1 MNVSLE
7 WALGYG
13 YVRLWER
20 LHRIEEE
27 RLFAAPPDELVAE
40 AARDTLRLQGS
51 NIDNRE
57 QLLDQ
62 LQRATSVLAFA
73 GGVSAGV
80 VPASATAPVVAG
92 LAPPFGPADDA
103 VARRLIR
110 QVRRAINEY
119 RDDRRLALVRA
130 RNQLLRTI
138 VLTALVAYQLVVL
151 AVLAG
156 APRAAFISAI
166 AYVLIGATV
175 GLFNRLYLDASVESA
190 VDDYGLSAARLLHT
204 PLLCGLAA
212 LGGALMVPLLSAQIT
227 PAADGG
233 AGAIGAPALGAIFD
247 ITQRPFTLVLA
258 AVFGL
263 TPSALISR
271 LQSEAEKYKSDLK
284 SSEAP
289 TTR

>member
-1 MNVSLE
+1 MKNALE

-20 LHRIEEE
+20 LHRVEEE
-27 RLFAAPPDELVAE
+27 KLFAGPPDELISE

-51 NIDNRE
+51 NIDNRD

-62 LQRATSVLAFA
+62 LQRATSVLAFNA
-73 GGVSAGV
+73 GVSAGV
-80 VPASATAPVVAG
+80 VPASASASAVAG
-92 LAPPFGPADDA
+92 LAPPFHAPDDA
-103 VARRLIR
+103 IARRMIR
-110 QVRRAINEY
+110 QVRHAINEY
-119 RDDRRLALVRA
+119 RDERRLALVRA

-138 VLTALVAYQLVVL
+138 VLTALVTYQLVVL
-151 AVLAG
+151 AVLSG
-156 APRAAFISAI
+156 APRPAFTSAI
-166 AYVLIGATV
+166 AFFLIGATV
-175 GLFNRLYLDASVESA
+175 GLFNRLYLDASTETA
-190 VDDYGLSAARLLHT
+190 IEDYGLAAARLLHT

-212 LGGALMVPLLSAQIT
+212 LGGALIVPLLSAQIT
-227 PAADGG
+227 PTGDSSAATI
-233 AGAIGAPALGAIFD
+233 AAPTLGAIFD
-247 ITQRPFTLVLA
+247 IAQRPFTLVLA

-289 TTR
+289 AAH

>member
-1 MNVSLE
+1 MTTSLE

-20 LHRIEEE
+20 LHRAEEE
-27 RLFAAPPDELVAE
+27 KLFAAAYDELIAE
-40 AARDTLRLQGS
+40 ATRDTLRLQGS
-51 NIDNRE
+51 NIENRD

-62 LQRATSVLAFA
+62 LQRATSVLAFNA
-73 GGVSAGV
+73 GVSAGV
-80 VPASATAPVVAG
+80 VPASASAVAG
-92 LAPPFGPADDA
+92 LAPPFHPPDDLI
-103 VARRLIR
+103 ARRLIR

-130 RNQLLRTI
+130 RNQLLKTI
-138 VLTALVAYQLVVL
+138 ILTALVTYQLVAL

-156 APRAAFISAI
+156 VPRPAFTSAI
-166 AYVLIGATV
+166 AYFLIGATV
-175 GLFNRLYLDASVESA
+175 GLFNRLYLDASAETAVE
-190 VDDYGLSAARLLHT
+190 DYGLSAARLLHT

-212 LGGALMVPLLSAQIT
+212 LGGALIVPLLSAQIT
-227 PAADGG
+227 PAVDTAT
-233 AGAIGAPALGAIFD
+233 AAAAAPLAAIFD

-289 TTR
+289 AAH

>member
-1 MNVSLE
+1 MNHSLE

-27 RLFAAPPDELVAE
+27 KLFAASPDELIAE

-51 NIDNRE
+51 NVDNRD

-62 LQRATSVLAFA
+62 LQRAASVLAFNA
-73 GGVSAGV
+73 GVSAGL
-80 VPASATAPVVAG
+80 VPAPPSAFAG
-92 LAPPFGPADDA
+92 LAPPFHPPDDV
-103 VARRLIR
+103 VARRMIR
-110 QVRRAINEY
+110 QVRHAINEY
-119 RDDRRLALVRA
+119 RDERRLALVRA

-138 VLTALVAYQLVVL
+138 VLTALVTYQLIVL

-156 APRAAFISAI
+156 APRPAFTSAI
-166 AYVLIGATV
+166 AYLLIGAIV
-175 GLFNRLYLDASVESA
+175 GLFNRLYLDASAETAVE
-190 VDDYGLSAARLLHT
+190 DYGLAAARLLHT

-227 PAADGG
+227 PTGEGSAATI
-233 AGAIGAPALGAIFD
+233 AAPTLGAIFD
-247 ITQRPFTLVLA
+247 ISQRPFTLVLA

-284 SSEAP
+284 NSEAP
-289 TTR
+289 AAH

>member
-1 MNVSLE
+1 MTTSLE

-20 LHRIEEE
+20 LHRAEEE
-27 RLFAAPPDELVAE
+27 KLFAAPPDELIAE
-40 AARDTLRLQGS
+40 ATRDTLRLQGS
-51 NIDNRE
+51 NLENRDL
-57 QLLDQ
+57 LLDQ
-62 LQRATSVLAFA
+62 LQRAASVLAFNA
-73 GGVSAGV
+73 GVSAGV
-80 VPASATAPVVAG
+80 VPASASVVAG
-92 LAPPFGPADDA
+92 LAPPFHSGDDLI
-103 VARRLIR
+103 ARRLIR

-130 RNQLLRTI
+130 RNQLLKTI
-138 VLTALVAYQLVVL
+138 ILTALVTYQLVAL

-156 APRAAFISAI
+156 VPRPAFTSAI
-166 AYVLIGATV
+166 AYFLIGATV
-175 GLFNRLYLDASVESA
+175 GLFNRLYLDASAETAVE
-190 VDDYGLSAARLLHT
+190 DYGLSAARLLHT

-212 LGGALMVPLLSAQIT
+212 LGGALIVPLLSAQIT
-227 PAADGG
+227 PAIDTG
-233 AGAIGAPALGAIFD
+233 AAAAAPPLAAIFD

-289 TTR
+289 AAH

>member
-1 MNVSLE
+1 MNHSLE

-27 RLFAAPPDELVAE
+27 KLFAASPDELIAE
-40 AARDTLRLQGS
+40 AARDALRLQGS
-51 NIDNRE
+51 NVDNRD

-62 LQRATSVLAFA
+62 LQRAASVLAFNA
-73 GGVSAGV
+73 GVSAGL
-80 VPASATAPVVAG
+80 VPAPPAAVAG
-92 LAPPFGPADDA
+92 LAPPFHPPDDV
-103 VARRLIR
+103 VARRMIR
-110 QVRRAINEY
+110 QVRHAINEY
-119 RDDRRLALVRA
+119 RDERRLALVRA

-138 VLTALVAYQLVVL
+138 VLTALVTYQLIVL

-156 APRAAFISAI
+156 TPRPAFTSAI
-166 AYVLIGATV
+166 AYLLIGAIV
-175 GLFNRLYLDASVESA
+175 GLFNRLYLDASAETAVE
-190 VDDYGLSAARLLHT
+190 DYGLAAARLLHT

-212 LGGALMVPLLSAQIT
+212 LGGALIVPLLSAQIT
-227 PAADGG
+227 PTGDGSAATI
-233 AGAIGAPALGAIFD
+233 AAPTLGAIFD
-247 ITQRPFTLVLA
+247 ISQRPFTLVLA

-284 SSEAP
+284 NSEAP
-289 TTR
+289 ASH

>member
-1 MNVSLE
+1 MNHSLE

-27 RLFAAPPDELVAE
+27 KLFAASPDELIAE
-40 AARDTLRLQGS
+40 AARDALRLQGS
-51 NIDNRE
+51 NVDNRD

-62 LQRATSVLAFA
+62 LQRAASVLAFNA
-73 GGVSAGV
+73 GVSAGL
-80 VPASATAPVVAG
+80 VPAPPSAVAG
-92 LAPPFGPADDA
+92 LAPPFHPPDDV
-103 VARRLIR
+103 VARRMIR
-110 QVRRAINEY
+110 QVRHAINEY
-119 RDDRRLALVRA
+119 RDERRLALVRA

-138 VLTALVAYQLVVL
+138 VLTALVTYQLIVL

-156 APRAAFISAI
+156 APRAAFTSAI
-166 AYVLIGATV
+166 AYLLVGAIV
-175 GLFNRLYLDASVESA
+175 GLFNRLYLDASAETAVE
-190 VDDYGLSAARLLHT
+190 DYGLAAARLLHT

-212 LGGALMVPLLSAQIT
+212 LGGALLVPLLSAQIT
-227 PAADGG
+227 PTGDGSAATI
-233 AGAIGAPALGAIFD
+233 AAPTLGAIFD
-247 ITQRPFTLVLA
+247 ISQRPFTLVLA

-284 SSEAP
+284 NSEAP
-289 TTR
+289 AAH

>member
-1 MNVSLE
+1 MNHSLE

-27 RLFAAPPDELVAE
+27 KLFAAPPDELIAE

-51 NIDNRE
+51 NVDNRD

-62 LQRATSVLAFA
+62 LQRAASVLAFNA
-73 GGVSAGV
+73 GVSAGL
-80 VPASATAPVVAG
+80 VPAPPPAVAG
-92 LAPPFGPADDA
+92 LAPPFHPPDDV
-103 VARRLIR
+103 VARRMIR
-110 QVRRAINEY
+110 QVRHSINEY
-119 RDDRRLALVRA
+119 RDERRLALVRA

-138 VLTALVAYQLVVL
+138 VLTALVTYQLIVL

-156 APRAAFISAI
+156 APRPAFTSAI
-166 AYVLIGATV
+166 AYLLIGAIV
-175 GLFNRLYLDASVESA
+175 GLFNRLYLDASAETAVE
-190 VDDYGLSAARLLHT
+190 DYGLAAARLLHT

-212 LGGALMVPLLSAQIT
+212 LGGALIVPLLSAQIT
-227 PAADGG
+227 PTGEGSAATI
-233 AGAIGAPALGAIFD
+233 AAPTLGAIFD
-247 ITQRPFTLVLA
+247 ISQRPFTLVLA

-284 SSEAP
+284 NSEAP
-289 TTR
+289 AAH

>member
-1 MNVSLE
+1 MNQSLE

-27 RLFAAPPDELVAE
+27 KLFVAQPDELIAE
-40 AARDTLRLQGS
+40 AARDTLRLHGS
-51 NIDNRE
+51 NIDNRDE
-57 QLLDQ
+57 LLDQ
-62 LQRATSVLAFA
+62 LQRATSVLAFNA
-73 GGVSAGV
+73 GVSAGV
-80 VPASATAPVVAG
+80 VPASASASAAVGV
-92 LAPPFGPADDA
+92 APPFRPTDDA
-103 VARRLIR
+103 IARRMIR

-130 RNQLLRTI
+130 RNQLLKTI
-138 VLTALVAYQLVVL
+138 ILTALVTYQLVAL

-156 APRAAFISAI
+156 VPRQAFTSAV
-166 AYVLIGATV
+166 AYFLIGATV
-175 GLFNRLYLDASVESA
+175 GLFNRLYLDASAETAVE
-190 VDDYGLSAARLLHT
+190 DYGLSAARLLHT

-212 LGGALMVPLLSAQIT
+212 LGGALIVPLLSAQIT
-227 PAADGG
+227 PAD
-233 AGAIGAPALGAIFD
+233 AGAAASTAPALGAIFD

-289 TTR
+289 ATR

>member
-1 MNVSLE
+1 MNDSLE

-27 RLFAAPPDELVAE
+27 KLFAAPPDELIAE
-40 AARDTLRLQGS
+40 ATRDSLRLHGS

-57 QLLDQ
+57 QLVDQ
-62 LQRATSVLAFA
+62 LQRAASVLAFTA
-73 GGVSAGV
+73 GVSAGM
-80 VPASATAPVVAG
+80 VPASPAAIAG
-92 LAPPFGPADDA
+92 LAPPFQPPDDA
-103 VARRLIR
+103 IARRLIR

-138 VLTALVAYQLVVL
+138 ILTALVTYQLVVL

-156 APRAAFISAI
+156 APRSAFISAI
-166 AYVLIGATV
+166 TFFLIGATV
-175 GLFNRLYLDASVESA
+175 GLFNRLYLDASTETAVE
-190 VDDYGLSAARLLHT
+190 DYGLSAARLLHT

-212 LGGALMVPLLSAQIT
+212 LGGAFIVPLLSSQISPMVDT
-227 PAADGG
+227 SAGTLAA
-233 AGAIGAPALGAIFD
+233 PTLGAIFD
-247 ITQRPFTLVLA
+247 ISQRPFTLVLA

-289 TTR
+289 AAH

>member
-1 MNVSLE
+1 MTTSLE

-20 LHRIEEE
+20 LHRVEEE
-27 RLFAAPPDELVAE
+27 KLFAAPPDELIAE

-51 NIDNRE
+51 NIDNRD

-62 LQRATSVLAFA
+62 LQRSTSVLAFNA
-73 GGVSAGV
+73 GVSAGV
-80 VPASATAPVVAG
+80 VPASASGVGG
-92 LAPPFGPADDA
+92 LAPPFHPPDDLI
-103 VARRLIR
+103 ARRLIR

-130 RNQLLRTI
+130 RNQLLKTI
-138 VLTALVAYQLVVL
+138 ILTALVTYQLVVL
-151 AVLAG
+151 AVLSG
-156 APRAAFISAI
+156 VPRPAFTSAV
-166 AYVLIGATV
+166 AYFLIGATV
-175 GLFNRLYLDASVESA
+175 GLFNRLYLDASTETAVE
-190 VDDYGLSAARLLHT
+190 DYGLSAARLLHT

-212 LGGALMVPLLSAQIT
+212 LGGALIVPLLSAQIT
-227 PAADGG
+227 PAVD
-233 AGAIGAPALGAIFD
+233 IGTAAVAAPPLAVIFD
-247 ITQRPFTLVLA
+247 ITRRPFTLVLA

-284 SSEAP
+284 SSETPAAH
-289 TTR
+289 